1 MIDEIESLASG
12 ECRWI
17 GRHDVQVYCRAPLVG
32 TLMPT
37 GRMGWQPGPATYC
50 VVCPEAGL
58 EYGAWVDAPRAAKLV
73 EEILKVG

>member
-17 GRHDVQVYCRAPLVG
+17 GRPDVQVYCRASLVE
-32 TLMPT
+32 TLMPS

-58 EYGAWVDAPRAAKLV
+58 EYGDWVDAARAAKLV
-73 EEILKVG
+73 EKILKVG